1 MISETLAKHIELE
14 EVLWESDTRSIA
26 NKVMDNIVSSI
37 REFLKERMID
47 KGSEVTKLKLERVLL
62 SKKGKE
68 NPERNG
74 TDHVDHEIFHSST
87 LNCFGVIVLLAG
99 GDLDELLECLL
110 GKVDLRNKF
119 VLRYHVIEQSKKNVG
134 VDTI

>member
-1 MISETLAKHIELE
+1 MISETLAKHVELE
-14 EVLWESDTRSIA
+14 EILWESDTRSIA

-74 TDHVDHEIFHSST
+74 PCGS
-87 LNCFGVIVLLAG
+87 
-99 GDLDELLECLL
+99 
-110 GKVDLRNKF
+110 
-119 VLRYHVIEQSKKNVG
+119 
-134 VDTI
+134 